1 MTWLNFGF
9 RWLGNFALVIR
20 RLFAFTLLLALASG
34 PLLRLAVLGDYVLRF
49 ERYAAACENLA
60 RPEMQCNGSC
70 QLSKKLKAI
79 ENQGAPEPLSAEWLK
94 LKVSEFTVAATLTVP
109 ASPRSMDRCVR
120 TVVPRRLGT
129 PTDAIANLVPP
140 PKLG

>member
-1 MTWLNFGF
+1 M
-9 RWLGNFALVIR
+9 IR
-20 RLFAFTLLLALASG
+20 RLLAAAVLLALASG
-34 PLLRLAVLGDYVLRF
+34 PLLRLAVVSDYVVRNEVYL
-49 ERYAAACENLA
+49 AACENLA

-79 ENQGAPEPLSAEWLK
+79 EDQGAPEPLSAEWLK

-109 ASPRSMDRCVR
+109 ASPPSLDRFVR

-129 PTDAIANLVPP
+129 PTDAVMNMVPP
-140 PKLG
+140 PKIG